1 MMEKLK
7 EIKMKVMEMI
17 PAMPDEVQDK
27 LFEIADLCDELE
39 EEINQKRGGIA
50 NVE

>member
-1 MMEKLK
+1 MDKLK
-7 EIKMKVMEMI
+7 EIKMTVMELI

-27 LFEIADLCDELE
+27 LFEIADLCGELE
-39 EEINQKRGGIA
+39 REITKERAEIE